1 MCASPLE
8 ILRAGPPPPRVVLLP
23 DGLFFVRSI
32 PIVLDGEGTEGQT
45 HEQQVAS
52 QVEFA
57 LEAASPFPLLNLYY
71 GHYWLPGESYALIYA
86 SYRRRFS
93 SDQTE
98 VWSGS
103 DLVCPTFIA
112 AVALSAQPSTTV
124 LLSSP
129 EGLTAIHWSSHRVP
143 NKVVFE
149 PVVAD
154 ATDEQKN
161 EIKTRLL
168 KNFESLKVIEINTPI
183 QAAWSSTEGEIDF
196 TLNEL
201 TSTIHSAALKSADV
215 RDKGELASL
224 QKAKARDR
232 ILWNGVVAAVGC
244 FALLAVCE
252 LILIAGGFWQNT
264 RKIKLNIQAPMVAE
278 IMNRQEVANR
288 INDLSTRR
296 LLPIE
301 MIQAISPKKKSYSIY
316 FSSVATNGLYGLT
329 VEAQTPNATEI
340 KNYENDLR
348 GIPACQSVVIKNTQS
363 RNNITTFTL
372 VVTFAP
378 NAIKPNTPKP

>member
-23 DGLFFVRSI
+23 DGLFFIRSI
-32 PIVLDGEGTEGQT
+32 PVTLDGEGTEGQT

-57 LEAASPFPLLNLYY
+57 LEASSPFPLLNLYY
-71 GHYWLPGESYALIYA
+71 GHFWLPGETHALIYA
-86 SYRRRFS
+86 SYRRRFAA
-93 SDQTE
+93 DQTDSWE
-98 VWSGS
+98 GA
-103 DLVCPTFIA
+103 DLVCPAFVA
-112 AVALSAQPSTTV
+112 AAAMTAEAATTV
-124 LLSSP
+124 LLSST
-129 EGLTAIHWSSHRVP
+129 EGITAIYWSTQKVP
-143 NKVVFE
+143 HKVMFQAVA
-149 PVVAD
+149 AD
-154 ATDEQKN
+154 ATDEQKI
-161 EIKTRLL
+161 EIKTQLL
-168 KNFESLKVIEINTPI
+168 KNFESLKVVEITSAP
-183 QAAWSSTEGEIDF
+183 QASWSSTEGEVDF
-196 TLNEL
+196 SLNEAK
-201 TSTIHSAALKSADV
+201 STINAVGLRYADV

-232 ILWNGVVAAVGC
+232 ILWNGVVVAVGC
-244 FALLAVCE
+244 FALLAICE
-252 LILIAGGFWQNT
+252 LLLIGGGFWQNT
-264 RKIKLNIQAPMVAE
+264 RKIKLNIQSPIVAE

-301 MIQAISPKKKSYSIY
+301 MVQAISPKKKSYSIY

-329 VEAQTPNATEI
+329 VEAQTPNASEI

-363 RNNITTFTL
+363 RNNVTTFTL

-378 NAIKPNTPKP
+378 NAIKPNAPTP